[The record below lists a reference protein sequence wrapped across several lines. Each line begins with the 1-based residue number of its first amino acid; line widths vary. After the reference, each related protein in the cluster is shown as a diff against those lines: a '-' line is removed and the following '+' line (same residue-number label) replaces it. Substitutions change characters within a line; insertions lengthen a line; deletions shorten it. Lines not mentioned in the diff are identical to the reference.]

1 MDEKFNSILS
11 IALIPQTVDLIVKN
25 EGLDDIS
32 AMNEFYHSKTY
43 EMLAKEET
51 KMWHFSPMTVY
62 SMWKHEKEAGEVVF
76 PEEWV
81 MSKELPFM
89 VLCVEEYKNQKGMT
103 GKDVMTLF
111 NKYSVCEYI
120 QDFYEVL
127 HTTGVRYIVN
137 DIDLYI
143 KSRQTA

>member
-25 EGLDDIS
+25 ERLDDIS

-62 SMWKHEKEAGEVVF
+62 SMWKHERETGEVVF
-76 PEEWV
+76 PEE
-81 MSKELPFM
+81 
-89 VLCVEEYKNQKGMT
+89 
-103 GKDVMTLF
+103 
-111 NKYSVCEYI
+111 
-120 QDFYEVL
+120 
-127 HTTGVRYIVN
+127 
-137 DIDLYI
+137 
-143 KSRQTA
+143 